1 MALLAIVAV
10 TLLLAATMCL
20 RWWTD
25 RRASGLIYAL
35 ESVPE
40 RPVAIVFGAGVWPD
54 GTPSAILADRLET
67 AIALYENG
75 KVRKMLMT
83 GDNSRVDYNEPERMR
98 QYALARG
105 VPDEDVVLDYA
116 GRRTYDSCYRAKV
129 IFGVD
134 EAILVTQAYHLDR
147 ALFTADALGLD
158 VVGVA
163 ADRRPYRFIARYW
176 WRELLATPVAW
187 WQVNVTQ
194 PEPILGE
201 PLPIFPSSEHG
212 EPTLSLFNV
221 PQSEA

>member
-10 TLLLAATMCL
+10 TLVLAATMGL